1 MKRLDTLWESL
12 RASLWFVPTLI
23 VTASVALALG
33 LVELDSMASRA
44 NLMEAWP
51 RLFGA
56 GAEGSRGLLS
66 TIAGSMVTVTGVT
79 FSITIVALALASS
92 QYTSRV
98 LANFIRDR
106 ANQTVLG
113 FFLGVFAYCLVVL
126 RTVRGGDEG
135 TFVPGVAVLVA
146 LLLSFVAI
154 GFLIFFIHHIAGSIQ
169 ATRIIATTAQQ
180 TLHAVDRLFPTQV
193 GEPLSDS
200 SEPHSKAPSEAEWS
214 TVASPRSGYLQA
226 VDVELLLKL
235 AREHDTVIKME
246 RGLGEFAIEG
256 CPLASVSGPPPDRAL
271 QRKLASAYTIS
282 RQRTLPQDAAYGLRQ
297 IVDVALKA
305 LSPGVNDTTTAV
317 SCIDFLGAILARL
330 IERRVEPQQRAEAG
344 QLRVIARGA
353 TFAELVGLAFDQIRQ
368 NAAGNVAILVRL
380 LEVLGLLLER
390 TKLPERRFALQQQA
404 EKVVELG
411 ERSVPA
417 AGDRAVIVA
426 RMRPSMHTASA

>member
-1 MKRLDTLWESL
+1 MKRLDNLWEAL

-33 LVELDSMASRA
+33 LVELDSMASRE

-66 TIAGSMVTVTGVT
+66 TIAGSMITVTGVT

-113 FFLGVFAYCLVVL
+113 FFLGVFAYCLIVL
-126 RTVRGGDEG
+126 RTIRGGDEG
-135 TFVPGVAVLVA
+135 AFVPGVAVLVA

-154 GFLIFFIHHIAGSIQ
+154 GFLIFFIHHIAASIQ
-169 ATRIIATTAQQ
+169 ASSIIATTAQE
-180 TLHAVDRLFPTQV
+180 TLHAVDRLFPTTM
-193 GEPLSDS
+193 GEPLSDF
-200 SEPHSKAPSEAEWS
+200 SEPRYPGPSEGGWS

-226 VDVELLLKL
+226 VDVALLFRL
-235 AREHDTVIKME
+235 AREHDTVVRME

-256 CPLASVSGPPPDRAL
+256 CPLASVGGSPPDRAL
-271 QRKLASAYTIS
+271 QRKLTSAYTIS
-282 RQRTLPQDAAYGLRQ
+282 RQRTLQQDAAYGLRQ

-330 IERRVEPQQRAEAG
+330 IERQVEPQQRAEEG
-344 QLRVIARGA
+344 KLRVIARGA
-353 TFAELVGLAFDQIRQ
+353 TFPELLGLAFDQIRQ
-368 NAAGNVAILVRL
+368 NASGNVAVLVRL

-404 EKVVELG
+404 ERVAELG

-417 AGDRAVIVA
+417 AGDRAIISA
-426 RMRPSMHTASA
+426 RMRASMHTPSA